1 MLFFS
6 YLCSEIE
13 IHMQMKRFENL
24 EITNFRGIKNLRL
37 DNLGQVNVLVGA
49 NNVGKSSILEAL
61 FILSGKQHPYLP
73 GALNFIR
80 EAARKDFDHLKYLF
94 YNADIERHPVISAS
108 TTSQEQHR
116 VEISLMSEIDME
128 KQNINAGLSSQ
139 ETRKIT
145 GVHMFCKDSKQE
157 FEVKLFPNKEGDGLA
172 LHSTI
177 RIMDEVIASFLPS
190 NGREGNAVEMYSE
203 LVRSNKKN
211 DIVLALKE
219 FDSAVE
225 DIDLL
230 SDGIYL
236 KYQDRDSLIPLSM
249 AGDGIRRYLGI
260 IMSAAISKANL
271 LLIDEIENGLHYSIY
286 AKLWKAL
293 ITITQKNNIQLFVTT
308 HNKEIL
314 RSLYSAYT
322 ELQPGVNNEDIKIY
336 TLKLYENGSHIAY
349 PLSTKGLEGAID
361 NEVEIR

>member
-1 MLFFS
+1 
-6 YLCSEIE
+6 
-13 IHMQMKRFENL
+13 MKRFENL
-24 EITNFRGIKNLRL
+24 EINNFRGIKKLRL
-37 DNLGQVNVLVGA
+37 DNLGQVNVFVGA

-73 GALNFIR
+73 GSLNFIR

-94 YNADIERHPVISAS
+94 YNANIGQHPVISAN
-108 TTSQEQHR
+108 TTTQQQHR
-116 VEISLMSEIDME
+116 VEISLMSEIDMD
-128 KQNINAGLSSQ
+128 KQNISAGLSSQ

-145 GVHMFCKDSKQE
+145 GVHMFCKDPKQE
-157 FEVKLFPNKEGDGLA
+157 FEVKLYPNKDGDGLA

-177 RIMDEVIASFLPS
+177 RIMDEVVANFLPS
-190 NGREGNAVEMYSE
+190 IGREGNAVEMYSE
-203 LVRSNKKN
+203 LVRINKKN
-211 DIVLALKE
+211 EIVQALKE

-230 SDGIYL
+230 SDGLYL
-236 KYQDRDSLIPLSM
+236 KYKDRDSLIPLSM

-271 LLIDEIENGLHYSIY
+271 LLIDEIENGLHYSVY
-286 AKLWKAL
+286 TKLWKAL
-293 ITITQKNNIQLFVTT
+293 IITTQKNNIQLFVTT
-308 HNKEIL
+308 HNKEVL

-322 ELQPGVNNEDIKIY
+322 ELQSSLDNEAIKVY
-336 TLKLYENGSHIAY
+336 TLKVYENGDHVAY
-349 PLSTKGLEGAID
+349 PLSAKGLEGAID

>member
-1 MLFFS
+1 
-6 YLCSEIE
+6 
-13 IHMQMKRFENL
+13 MKRFENL
-24 EITNFRGIKNLRL
+24 EINNFRGIKNLRL
-37 DNLGQVNVLVGA
+37 DNLGHVNVFVGA

-73 GALNFIR
+73 SALNFIR

-94 YNADIERHPVISAS
+94 YNADIERHPVISAY
-108 TTSQEQHR
+108 TTAQQQHR

-145 GVHMFCKDSKQE
+145 GVHMLCKDSKQE
-157 FEVKLFPNKEGDGLA
+157 FEVKLYPNKDGDGLA

-177 RIMDEVIASFLPS
+177 RIMDEVVANFLPS
-190 NGREGNAVEMYSE
+190 VGREGNAVEMYSE
-203 LVRSNKKN
+203 LVKINKKN
-211 DIVLALKE
+211 EIVQALNE
-219 FDSAVE
+219 FDVAVE

-230 SDGIYL
+230 SDGLYL
-236 KYQDRDSLIPLSM
+236 KYKDRGSLIPLSM

-260 IMSAAISKANL
+260 IMSAAISRANL
-271 LLIDEIENGLHYSIY
+271 LLIDEIENGLHYSVY
-286 AKLWKAL
+286 TKLWKAL

-308 HNKEIL
+308 HNKEVL
-314 RSLYSAYT
+314 RSLYAACS
-322 ELQPGVNNEDIKIY
+322 ELQPSLDEEALKVY
-336 TLKLYENGSHIAY
+336 SLKLYEDGKHIAY
-349 PLSTKGLEGAID
+349 PLSAKGLEGALD